1 MIIRFKDGSHAQF
14 PEGATPLDVLRQK
27 QPQDEGRVVAARV
40 NGEAVDLSRPLH
52 SDAELEFLTFDDPE
66 GKDVYRHSSAH
77 LMAQAVRELYPTAQL
92 GIGPA
97 LEDSFY
103 YDILVPEFLTPEDLV
118 KVEVRMAEIVQR
130 QLPIERQEVNRDEA
144 INLFRERGEDLKLEL
159 LQEMEGG
166 LSVYR
171 QGDFVDLC
179 RGPHLPNT
187 GYVRNFKLLSLAGA
201 YWRGD
206 ESRPML
212 QRIYGTSYPTLEALE
227 EHLRRYEEAKLRD
240 HRRLGKLL
248 DLFSF
253 HPEAPGTPFWHPKG
267 LILVEQAIKYWR
279 EIHAAHGYKEIR
291 TPIVLSDVLWR
302 RSGHY
307 EHYRENMYFSRVE
320 DRDYAIKP
328 MNCPSGLL
336 VFKTYQFSY
345 RDLPQRFAEL
355 GLVHRFEKSGE
366 LHGLIRVRAF
376 TQDDAHIFCTPEQIE
391 TEVVNLIALIQEIY
405 RTFGFSDVRVELS
418 TQPEKSIGSDET
430 WRRAEAALEGA
441 LKRADLPFELNPG
454 EGAFY
459 GPKID
464 FHIRDSLGRSWQ
476 CGTIQLDFSMPEL
489 FELEYIGADGGRHR
503 PAMIHR
509 AILGSL
515 ERFIGLLIEH
525 YAGDFPLWLAP
536 VQARIL
542 PITDKQHEYAGKIK
556 ELMTKSGLRVE
567 ADQRSEKMGYKIRQA
582 ELEKVPV
589 MLIVGGR
596 EAEAGTVSLRL
607 KGKGD
612 QGSKSVDDV
621 VALMK
626 QAVDQKESII
636 S

>member
-1 MIIRFKDGSHAQF
+1 MNITFKDGSQGQY
-14 PEGATPLDVLRQK
+14 PEGVKPFEILKQKEPEATKRA
-27 QPQDEGRVVAARV
+27 VAARV
-40 NGEAVDLSRPLH
+40 NGQTVDLWRPLH
-52 SDAELEFLTFDDPE
+52 ADAELEFLTFDDAE
-66 GKDVYRHSSAH
+66 GRDVYRHSSAH
-77 LMAQAVRELYPTAQL
+77 IMAQAVKELWPSAQL

-103 YDILVPEFLTPEDLV
+103 YDILTPEFLTPEDL
-118 KVEVRMAEIVQR
+118 ERIEARMTDIVSR
-130 QLPIERQEVNRDEA
+130 KLPIERSEVSREEA
-144 INLFRERGEDLKLEL
+144 IKLFKERGEELKVEL
-159 LQEMEGG
+159 LQEMEEGV
-166 LSVYR
+166 SIYR
-171 QGDFVDLC
+171 QGDFIDLC

-187 GYVRNFKLLSLAGA
+187 GYLKHFKMLSLAGA

-212 QRIYGTSYPTLEALE
+212 QRIYGTSYPTAEALQ
-227 EHLRRYEEAKLRD
+227 EHIRRHEEAKLRD
-240 HRRLGKLL
+240 HRRLGKVL

-267 LILVEQAIKYWR
+267 LVIYDEAVKYWR
-279 EIHAAHGYKEIR
+279 MMHATHGYQEIR
-291 TPIVLSDVLWR
+291 TPVVLTDQLWH

-307 EHYRENMYFSRVE
+307 DHYRENMYFTRVE

-336 VFKTYQFSY
+336 VYKTYQYSY
-345 RDLPQRFAEL
+345 RDLPVRFAEL

-376 TQDDAHIFCTPEQIE
+376 TQDDAHIYCLPEQIE
-391 TEVVNLIALIQEIY
+391 EEVVNLIGLIQEIY
-405 RTFGFSDVRVELS
+405 RTFGFNDVRVELS
-418 TQPEKSIGSDET
+418 TQPEKSIGSAEM
-430 WRRAEAALEGA
+430 WRRAEAALEAA
-441 LKRADLPFELNPG
+441 LKKIELPFELNPG

-464 FHIRDSLGRSWQ
+464 FHIRDSLGRNWQ
-476 CGTIQLDFSMPEL
+476 CGTIQVDFSMPER
-489 FELEYIGADGGRHR
+489 FELEYIGQDGERHR
-503 PAMIHR
+503 PVMIHR

-542 PITDKQHEYAGKIK
+542 PITDKQHEYAQNLKK
-556 ELMTKSGLRVE
+556 QMLEAGLRAE
-567 ADQRSEKMGYKIRQA
+567 ADLRNEKVGYKIRQA

-589 MLIVGGR
+589 MLVIGGR
-596 EAEAGTVSLRL
+596 EAEAGTASLRL

-612 QGSKSVDDV
+612 QGSKRP
-621 VALMK
+621 
-626 QAVDQKESII
+626 EEII
-636 S
+636 ADMQEAIKDKRSQL

>member
-1 MIIRFKDGSHAQF
+1 MNIKFKDGSQGQYSD
-14 PEGATPLDVLRQK
+14 GATPFEILKAKEPEATKRA
-27 QPQDEGRVVAARV
+27 VAARV
-40 NGEAVDLSRPLH
+40 NGQSVDLWRPLH
-52 SDAELEFLTFDDPE
+52 ADAELEFLTFDDSE
-66 GKDVYRHSSAH
+66 GRDVYRHSSAH
-77 LMAQAVRELYPTAQL
+77 LMAQAVRELYPGVQL

-103 YDILVPEFLTPEDLV
+103 YDILVPEFLTPEDLEKIETRMGEIAKR
-118 KVEVRMAEIVQR
+118 KVPIQR
-130 QLPIERQEVNRDEA
+130 RELSREEA
-144 INLFRERGEDLKLEL
+144 ITLFQERGEVLKVEL
-159 LQEMEGG
+159 LQEMEEGV
-166 LSVYR
+166 SVYQ

-187 GYVRNFKLLSLAGA
+187 GYIKNFKLLSLAGA

-212 QRIYGTSYPTLEALE
+212 QRIYGTSYPTAEQLE
-227 EHLRRYEEAKLRD
+227 EHLRRHEEAKQRD
-240 HRRLGKLL
+240 HRRLGKNL

-267 LILVEQAIKYWR
+267 VILVDQAVKYWR
-279 EIHAAHGYKEIR
+279 EMHTAHGYQEIR
-291 TPIVLSDVLWR
+291 TPVVLSDVLWR
-302 RSGHY
+302 QSGHY
-307 EHYRENMYFSRVE
+307 DHYRENMYFSRVE

-336 VFKTYQFSY
+336 VYKTYQFSY

-391 TEVVNLIALIQEIY
+391 TEIVNLIGLVQEIY
-405 RTFGFSDVRVELS
+405 RTFGFTEVRVELS
-418 TQPEKSIGSDET
+418 TQPENSIGSAEI
-430 WRRAEAALEGA
+430 WRRAEAALESA
-441 LKRADLPFELNPG
+441 LKKAELPHELNPG

-476 CGTIQLDFSMPEL
+476 CGTIQLDFSMPER
-489 FELEYIGADGGRHR
+489 FELEYIGADGERHR
-503 PAMIHR
+503 PVMIHR

-542 PITDKQHEYAGKIK
+542 PITDKQHEYAIGVRDRMRKA
-556 ELMTKSGLRVE
+556 GLRVE
-567 ADQRSEKMGYKIRQA
+567 ADLRSEKMGYKIRQA

-589 MLIVGGR
+589 MLVVGGR
-596 EAEAGTVSLRL
+596 EAEADQVSMRL
-607 KGKGD
+607 KGQGD
-612 QGSKSVDDV
+612 QGAKPVNEV
-621 VALMK
+621 ITLMQNAVERK
-626 QAVDQKESII
+626 QQQL
-636 S
+636 